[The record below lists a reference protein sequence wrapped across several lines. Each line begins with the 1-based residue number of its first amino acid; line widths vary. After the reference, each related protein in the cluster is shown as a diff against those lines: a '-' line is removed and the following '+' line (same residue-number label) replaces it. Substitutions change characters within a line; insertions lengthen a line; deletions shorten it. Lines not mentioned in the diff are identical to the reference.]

1 MEEIQNS
8 NKSGF
13 IFWMKSY
20 LWLMAFSSLLR
31 LAEVFYFFEVLSDE
45 KYKQVFKILSYGL
58 VYDSTV
64 VTGILFCIL
73 LLSFIKTINL
83 NRLILAAFAI
93 LLVFNVFNFW
103 HLIKFGIGY
112 NAYTLQQA
120 NATVVSTLL
129 SKIDLYLLLGICLLV
144 MILVNYFLKKQNH
157 NLYNQQ
163 KQSRLAVLGVMVLLS
178 FWYLSFPLYYYFSL
192 SSSSTVNELPK
203 NGIYNFVNAIK
214 RIYTTKDLVVDT
226 KEVDVDEALKIVA
239 RNLTDVSGIANGKI
253 IRSINSDTAQPK
265 YKHVVLIIMES
276 MGDNAFNDTISP
288 NLYKLK
294 NEGTYYSKC
303 KTSGPRTQ
311 MGVASLLTGIPN
323 ITSENFYRRKGT
335 YKIETLA
342 DYLKPLDYQC
352 YYLHNGYLSYDD
364 ADKLLEQGGFENLM
378 DVASFKN
385 YSFKNEWGVDDGAL
399 FNEAITQITNTKDK
413 KTLHV
418 LQSLSNHEPHQVPEG
433 FLKTHK
439 NIKQWD
445 KKYQA
450 YYYADYVLGEFITK
464 LKHTKEFENTLVFV
478 TGDHAEAYVE
488 KDLSYKVFHV
498 PLIVLGGK
506 VKHNVVNDDVW
517 HVDVPYTILSACG
530 YTGKTIMM
538 GENLFKHPTHRNIL
552 SSNYNTEL
560 NLKRNDTLYRYSYE
574 QNKEWMFKVDSSEFA
589 SAELILNKQEQNK
602 YRKLTFAYY
611 KVVRHYLVNGK
622 MNR

>member
-1 MEEIQNS
+1 M
-8 NKSGF
+8 
-13 IFWMKSY
+13 
-20 LWLMAFSSLLR
+20 
-31 LAEVFYFFEVLSDE
+31 
-45 KYKQVFKILSYGL
+45 L
-58 VYDSTV
+58 VGY
-64 VTGILFCIL
+64 
-73 LLSFIKTINL
+73 
-83 NRLILAAFAI
+83 AI
-93 LLVFNVFNFW
+93 VLVFNVFNFW

-120 NATVVSTLL
+120 NSTVASTLL
-129 SKIDLYLLLGICLLV
+129 LKIDLYLLLGICVVLLV
-144 MILVNYFLKKQNH
+144 IVNYFLKKQNY
-157 NLYNQQ
+157 NLSNQQ
-163 KQSRLAVLGVMVLLS
+163 KKSRLAALFAMVLLS

-203 NGIYNFVNAIK
+203 NGIYNFVNALK
-214 RIYTTKDLVVDT
+214 RIYTYKDLVIDT
-226 KEVDVDEALKIVA
+226 KEIDVNDALSMVA
-239 RNLTDVSGIANGKI
+239 QNLTDVSEITNGKI
-253 IRSINSDTAQPK
+253 IRNINSDTTYSK

-276 MGDNAFNDTISP
+276 MGDNAFNDSISP

-294 NEGTYYSKC
+294 NEGVYYSKC
-303 KTSGPRTQ
+303 KTTGPRTQ

-364 ADKLLEQGGFENLM
+364 AGKLLEQGGFENLM
-378 DVASFKN
+378 DAESFNN
-385 YSFKNEWGVDDGAL
+385 YNFKNEWGVDDGAL
-399 FNEAITQITNTKDK
+399 FNEAIAQITDTKDK
-413 KTLHV
+413 KTFHV
-418 LQSLSNHEPHQVPEG
+418 LQSLSNHEPHQIPDD
-433 FLKTHK
+433 FLKKHSE
-439 NIKQWD
+439 IKHWD

-450 YYYADYVLGEFITK
+450 YYYADYVLGDFITK
-464 LKHTKEFENTLVFV
+464 LKQTKEFENTLVFV

-498 PLIVLGGK
+498 PLIVLGGNLK
-506 VKHNVVNDDVW
+506 SNVINEDVW
-517 HVDVPYTILSACG
+517 HVDIPYTILAASG
-530 YTGKTIMM
+530 YSGKTIMM
-538 GENLFKHPTHRNIL
+538 GENLFKQYKHRNIL

-560 NLKRNDTLYRYSYE
+560 NLKRNDTLFRYSFE
-574 QNKEWMFKVDSSEFA
+574 QNKEWVFKVDSNEFA
-589 SAELILNKQEQNK
+589 SEELLLGKQEQNK